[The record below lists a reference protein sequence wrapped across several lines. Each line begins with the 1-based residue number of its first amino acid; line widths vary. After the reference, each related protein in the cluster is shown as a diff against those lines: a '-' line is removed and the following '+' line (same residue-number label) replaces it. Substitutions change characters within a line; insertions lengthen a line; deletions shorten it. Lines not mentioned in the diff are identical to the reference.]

1 MVFSSACT
9 AEFLSSAPAQ
19 SAPEQ
24 PTEVP
29 GVATFMT
36 FAANLACSSFA

>member
-1 MVFSSACT
+1 
-9 AEFLSSAPAQ
+9 LNSAP
-19 SAPEQ
+19 SAAPM
-24 PTEVP
+24 EVP